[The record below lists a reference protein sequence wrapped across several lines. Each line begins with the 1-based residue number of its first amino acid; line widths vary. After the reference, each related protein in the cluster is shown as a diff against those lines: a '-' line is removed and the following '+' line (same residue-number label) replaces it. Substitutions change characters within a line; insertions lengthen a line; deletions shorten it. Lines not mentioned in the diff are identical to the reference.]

1 MSSRVL
7 WPARH
12 EAVAALG
19 SAVLFALS
27 FPPIPLLIPVF
38 LCLVPMAAGIAR
50 QADGEGTA
58 RGAARIGFWFAIVG
72 YGSALYWIAGAL
84 SLFTKLAILGFVGA
98 IVWLGIMVSIVAMAL
113 YASRRLTKLPLAI
126 LLPVVWTAGELV
138 LAHFPDLSFPWLP
151 LGLATVQLPVLAQ
164 LAEVSGVRGVSFW
177 IAAVNGLLADI
188 WLLYRARAAAP
199 TTPGAGFWTSAAV
212 IRRAGAAAAIVALA
226 AGYGAWR
233 MNAVEMRDFA
243 PIAVVQPNIPQDEK
257 WQEEQR
263 DRIVGIIAGI
273 TRDVIIESDAE
284 LVVWPEV
291 ALPGYLF
298 DHPEW
303 RDTLRALAT
312 IDTTPIL
319 FGVLDVDFRT
329 REDYDYYNAA
339 MLTDS
344 LGIVGGQDPYRKGH
358 LVPIVERVPFVDPRW
373 FSGMK
378 YFGAFGIGTE
388 TDPFELASGR
398 AGVLICYES
407 IYPQRSRGFRRNGAD
422 ILINITNDAWFG
434 RSLAPW
440 QHHAHLIL
448 RAIET
453 RVGIVRSANTGISGY
468 IDPLGIDRGRTD
480 LFVAAA
486 PTYMAQT
493 TDIITPYVRFGDWL
507 GLLSALATGLTTV
520 AYAAQ
525 HRRRTVRAAS
535 AGVDP
540 GNTE

>member
-1 MSSRVL
+1 MRSRVL

-12 EAVAALG
+12 EAVAALA
-19 SAVLFALS
+19 SAILFALA
-27 FPPIPLLIPVF
+27 FPPVPLLVPVF
-38 LCLVPMAAGIAR
+38 ICLVPMAVGIAR
-50 QADGEGTA
+50 QADDSGTL

-84 SLFTKLAILGFVGA
+84 SLFTKLAILGFVAA
-98 IVWLGIMVSIVAMAL
+98 IVWLGIMVSIVAMSL
-113 YASRRLTKLPLAI
+113 YAARRATGLPLAI
-126 LLPVVWTAGELV
+126 VLPVVWTAGELV

-151 LGLATVQLPVLAQ
+151 LGLSTVQAPALAQ
-164 LAEVSGVRGVSFW
+164 FAEVSGVRGVSFW
-177 IAAVNGLLADI
+177 IAAVNGLLADM
-188 WLLYRARAAAP
+188 WLLYRARSVAEG
-199 TTPGAGFWTSAAV
+199 GARAFWTSAPALS
-212 IRRAGAAAAIVALA
+212 RLAAIAAILALA
-226 AGYGAWR
+226 ASYGMWR
-233 MNAVEMRDFA
+233 MRTIELRSVA

-257 WQEEQR
+257 WQAEQR

-273 TRDVIIESDAE
+273 TRDLLPESDAE

-303 RDTLRALAT
+303 RDTLHSLAA
-312 IDTTPIL
+312 IDSTPIL

-339 MLTDS
+339 MLTDER
-344 LGIVGGQDPYRKGH
+344 GTVGAQPPYRKGH
-358 LVPIVERVPFVDPRW
+358 LVPIVERVPFVNPNW

-388 TDPFELASGR
+388 TEPFELASGR

-407 IYPQRSRGFRRNGAD
+407 IYPQRSRGFRRSGAD

-480 LFVAAA
+480 LFVVAA
-486 PTYMAQT
+486 PTYVAQT
-493 TDIITPYVRFGDWL
+493 TDVTTMYVRFGDWL
-507 GLLSALATGLTTV
+507 GVLSLVATVGATI
-520 AYAAQ
+520 AYGVQ
-525 HRRRTVRAAS
+525 HRNRERRAEEPTS
-535 AGVDP
+535 
-540 GNTE
+540 

>member
-1 MSSRVL
+1 MSQRVL

-12 EAVAALG
+12 EAVAALA
-19 SAVLFALS
+19 SAVLFALA
-27 FPPIPLLIPVF
+27 FPPIPLVFPVF
-38 LCLVPMAAGIAR
+38 LCLVPMAVAIAR
-50 QADGEGTA
+50 QADDEGTL

-98 IVWLGIMVSIVAMAL
+98 IVWLGIMVALVSIAL
-113 YASRRLTKLPLAI
+113 YSTRRATRLPLAI

-164 LAEVSGVRGVSFW
+164 GAELSGVRGVSFW
-177 IAAVNGLLADI
+177 IAAVNGLVADA
-188 WLLYRARAAAP
+188 WLLYRAGQRAGDTNRIA
-199 TTPGAGFWTSAAV
+199 FLTSAPAL
-212 IRRAGAAAAIVALA
+212 RRAGAIVAIFA
-226 AGYGAWR
+226 VVGGYGAWR
-233 MNAVEMRDFA
+233 TRTIELRTVA
-243 PIAVVQPNIPQDEK
+243 PVAVVQPNIPQDEK

-273 TRDVIIESDAE
+273 TRDVIVESDAE

-291 ALPGYLF
+291 ALPGYLI

-303 RDTLRALAT
+303 RDTLQSLAT
-312 IDTTPIL
+312 IDSTPIL
-319 FGVLDVDFRT
+319 FGVLDVEFRT

-344 LGIVGGQDPYRKGH
+344 LGVIGAQPPYRKGH
-358 LVPIVERVPFVDPRW
+358 LVPIVERVPFVNPRW

-388 TDPFELASGR
+388 TTPFVIASGR

-407 IYPQRSRGFRRNGAD
+407 IYPQRSRDFRRNGAD
-422 ILINITNDAWFG
+422 ILVNITNDAWFG

-453 RVGIVRSANTGISGY
+453 RTGIVRSANTGISGY
-468 IDPLGIDRGRTD
+468 IDPLGIDRGRTE
-480 LFVAAA
+480 LFVEAA
-486 PTYMAQT
+486 PTYLAQT
-493 TDIITPYVRFGDWL
+493 TDITTLYVRLGDWL
-507 GLLSALATGLTTV
+507 GVLSLIATAGATAL
-520 AYAAQ
+520 YAVQ
-525 HRRRTVRAAS
+525 HRRRARAEVM
-535 AGVDP
+535 AGTDP
-540 GNTE
+540 GA

>member
-12 EAVAALG
+12 EAVAALA
-19 SAVLFALS
+19 SAVLFALA
-27 FPPIPLLIPVF
+27 FPPIPLLVPI
-38 LCLVPMAAGIAR
+38 LICLVPMAAGIAR
-50 QADGEGTA
+50 QADGDGTL

-84 SLFTKLAILGFVGA
+84 SLFTKLAILGFIGA
-98 IVWLGIMVSIVAMAL
+98 IVWLGIMVAIVAMSL
-113 YASRRLTKLPLAI
+113 YAARRATKLPLAI

-151 LGLATVQLPVLAQ
+151 LGLATVPIPALSQ

-177 IAAVNGLLADI
+177 IAAVNGLLADV
-188 WLLYRARAAAP
+188 WLLWRAESAAER
-199 TTPGAGFWTSAAV
+199 GRGFWASRPAIAR
-212 IRRAGAAAAIVALA
+212 ISAAAAIILLA
-226 AGYGAWR
+226 AAYGAWR
-233 MNAVEMRDFA
+233 MRTIDLRTFA

-257 WQEEQR
+257 WQAEQR
-263 DRIVGIIAGI
+263 ERIVGIIAGI
-273 TRDVIIESDAE
+273 TRDVLPKSDAE

-303 RDTLRALAT
+303 RDTLHALAT

-319 FGVLDVDFRT
+319 FGVLDVDFRS

-344 LGIVGGQDPYRKGH
+344 LGIVGAQPPYRKGH
-358 LVPIVERVPFVDPRW
+358 LVPIVERVPFVNPRW

-378 YFGAFGIGTE
+378 YFGAFGIGSETE
-388 TDPFELASGR
+388 PFDLASGR

-422 ILINITNDAWFG
+422 VLINITNDAWFG

-440 QHHAHLIL
+440 QHHAHLVL

-468 IDPLGIDRGRTD
+468 IDPLGVDRGRTE
-480 LFVAAA
+480 LFVEAA
-486 PTYMAQT
+486 PTYVAQT
-493 TDIITPYVRFGDWL
+493 TDVVTLYVRLGDWL
-507 GLLSALATGLTTV
+507 GVLCLVATAGATI
-520 AYAAQ
+520 AYAVQ
-525 HRRRTVRAAS
+525 HRRRLLSFGPTSR
-535 AGVDP
+535 
-540 GNTE
+540 

>member
-1 MSSRVL
+1 MRSRVL

-12 EAVAALG
+12 EAVAALA
-19 SAVLFALS
+19 SAVLFALA
-27 FPPIPLLIPVF
+27 FPPVPLLVPVF
-38 LCLVPMAAGIAR
+38 LCLVPMAVGVAR
-50 QADGEGTA
+50 QADGEGTV

-98 IVWLGIMVSIVAMAL
+98 IVWLGIMVAIVAMAL
-113 YASRRLTKLPLAI
+113 YATRRATRLPLAI

-151 LGLATVQLPVLAQ
+151 LGLATVQAPLLAQ

-177 IAAVNGLLADI
+177 IAAVNGLLADL
-188 WLLYRARAAAP
+188 WLLRSMRVR
-199 TTPGAGFWTSAAV
+199 TGQSSGFWSSTATLS
-212 IRRAGAAAAIVALA
+212 RLGALA
-226 AGYGAWR
+226 AVFALVTGYGLWR
-233 MNAVEMRDFA
+233 TRTIPLRAFA

-257 WQEEQR
+257 WQAEQR

-273 TRDVIIESDAE
+273 TRDVLPKSDAE

-291 ALPGYLF
+291 ALPGYLL

-303 RDTLRALAT
+303 RDTLHALAS
-312 IDTTPIL
+312 IDSTPIL
-319 FGVLDVDFRT
+319 FGVLDADFRT

-339 MLTDS
+339 MLTDRF
-344 LGIVGGQDPYRKGH
+344 GAVGGQPAYRKGH
-358 LVPIVERVPFVDPRW
+358 LVPIVERVPFVNPRW

-440 QHHAHLIL
+440 QHHAHLML

-468 IDPLGIDRGRTD
+468 IDPLGFDRGRTG

-486 PTYMAQT
+486 PTYVAQT
-493 TDIITPYVRFGDWL
+493 TDVTTLYVRLGDWL
-507 GLLSALATGLTTV
+507 GVLSLIATVGATV
-520 AYAAQ
+520 MYAVQ
-525 HRRRTVRAAS
+525 HRRRTRSPARPS
-535 AGVDP
+535 
-540 GNTE
+540 

>member
-1 MSSRVL
+1 VKSRVL

-12 EAVAALG
+12 EAVAALA
-19 SAVLFALS
+19 SAVLFALA
-27 FPPIPLLIPVF
+27 FPPVPLLIPVF
-38 LCLVPMAAGIAR
+38 VCLVPMAIGIAR
-50 QADGEGTA
+50 QADGDGTV
-58 RGAARIGFWFAIVG
+58 RGAVRIGFWFAIVG

-98 IVWLGIMVSIVAMAL
+98 IVWLGIMVAIVAMAL
-113 YASRRLTKLPLAI
+113 YAMRRVTKLPLAI

-151 LGLATVQLPVLAQ
+151 LGLATVQAPVLAQ

-177 IAAVNGLLADI
+177 VAAVNGLVADL
-188 WLLYRARAAAP
+188 WMLHRAHSATGRDE
-199 TTPGAGFWTSAAV
+199 GFWRRPAAMGRV
-212 IRRAGAAAAIVALA
+212 GGIAAIFALVTA
-226 AGYGAWR
+226 YGIWR
-233 MNAVEMRDFA
+233 TRTIELRTFA

-257 WQEEQR
+257 WQAEQR

-273 TRDVIIESDAE
+273 TRDVLPKSDAE

-291 ALPGYLF
+291 ALPGYLL

-303 RDTLRALAT
+303 RDTLHALAT
-312 IDTTPIL
+312 IDSTPIL

-339 MLTDS
+339 MLTDR
-344 LGIVGGQDPYRKGH
+344 LGIVGAQPAYRKGH
-358 LVPIVERVPFVDPRW
+358 LVPIVERVPFVNPRW

-468 IDPLGIDRGRTD
+468 IDPLGIDRGRTA

-486 PTYMAQT
+486 PTYVAQT
-493 TDIITPYVRFGDWL
+493 TDITTPYVLFGDWL
-507 GLLSALATGLTTV
+507 GVLSLIATAAGTA
-520 AYAAQ
+520 AYAVQ
-525 HRRRTVRAAS
+525 HRRRARGIAQETAS
-535 AGVDP
+535 KSVIVKS
-540 GNTE
+540 

>member
-1 MSSRVL
+1 MTARVL

-12 EAVAALG
+12 EAVAALA
-19 SAVLFALS
+19 SAVLFALA
-27 FPPIPLLIPVF
+27 FPPVPLLVPV
-38 LCLVPMAAGIAR
+38 LVCLVPMAVGIAR
-50 QADGEGTA
+50 QADGEGTL

-84 SLFTKLAILGFVGA
+84 SLFTKLAILGFIGA
-98 IVWLGIMVSIVAMAL
+98 IVWLGIMVAIVAMAL
-113 YASRRLTKLPLAI
+113 YAARRATKLPLAI
-126 LLPVVWTAGELV
+126 LLPATWTAGELV

-151 LGLATVQLPVLAQ
+151 LGLATVQLPMLAQ

-177 IAAVNGLLADI
+177 IAAVNGLLADT
-188 WLLYRARAAAP
+188 WLLWRARAAAP
-199 TTPGAGFWTSAAV
+199 DAARRFWTSGPALV
-212 IRRAGAAAAIVALA
+212 RIAGAVAIVGLA
-226 AGYGAWR
+226 ALYGTWR
-233 MNAVEMRDFA
+233 LRTIELRTFA

-257 WQEEQR
+257 WQAEQR

-273 TRDVIIESDAE
+273 TRDVLVESDAE
-284 LVVWPEV
+284 MVVWPEV

-344 LGIVGGQDPYRKGH
+344 LGIVGAQPPYRKGH
-358 LVPIVERVPFVDPRW
+358 LVPIVERVPFVNPRW

-388 TDPFELASGR
+388 TEPFEIASGR

-468 IDPLGIDRGRTD
+468 IDPLGIDRGRTE

-486 PTYMAQT
+486 PTYVAQT
-493 TDIITPYVRFGDWL
+493 TDITTPYVRFGDWL
-507 GLLSALATGLTTV
+507 GVLSLIATAAGTA
-520 AYAAQ
+520 AYAVQ
-525 HRRRTVRAAS
+525 HRRRTRGIAQATGSPLVQS
-535 AGVDP
+535 
-540 GNTE
+540 

>member
-1 MSSRVL
+1 M
-7 WPARH
+7 
-12 EAVAALG
+12 AALG
-19 SAVLFALS
+19 SAALFALA
-27 FPPIPLLIPVF
+27 FPPVPLLVPVF
-38 LCLVPMAAGIAR
+38 LCLVPMAIGIAR
-50 QADGEGTA
+50 QADGTGTLRA
-58 RGAARIGFWFAIVG
+58 AARIGFWFAIAG

-98 IVWLGIMVSIVAMAL
+98 IVWLGIMVSIVSMAL
-113 YASRRLTKLPLAI
+113 YASRRATKLPLAV
-126 LLPVVWTAGELV
+126 LVPVVWTAGELV

-151 LGLATVQLPVLAQ
+151 LGLATVQAPVLAQ

-177 IAAVNGLLADI
+177 IAAVNGLLADL
-188 WLLYRARAAAP
+188 WLLYRARSTAGGSA
-199 TTPGAGFWTSAAV
+199 GGFWTSGPAAARLAAIAAIFGLVALYGSWRLRTIELRTVAPVAV
-212 IRRAGAAAAIVALA
+212 I
-226 AGYGAWR
+226 
-233 MNAVEMRDFA
+233 
-243 PIAVVQPNIPQDEK
+243 QPNIPQDEK

-273 TRDVIIESDAE
+273 TRGVLPRSDAE

-291 ALPGYLF
+291 ALPGYLL

-303 RDTLRALAT
+303 RDTLHALAA
-312 IDTTPIL
+312 IDSTPIL
-319 FGVLDVDFRT
+319 FGVLDVEFRT

-339 MLTDS
+339 MLTDR
-344 LGIVGGQDPYRKGH
+344 LGTVGAQPPYRKGH
-358 LVPIVERVPFVDPRW
+358 LVPIVERVPFVNPNW

-388 TDPFELASGR
+388 TRPFQLASGR

-440 QHHAHLIL
+440 QHHAHLVL

-468 IDPLGIDRGRTD
+468 IDPLGIDRGRTE
-480 LFVAAA
+480 LFVEAA
-486 PTYMAQT
+486 PTYVAQT
-493 TDIITPYVRFGDWL
+493 TDVMTPYVRFGDWL
-507 GLLSALATGLTTV
+507 GVLSLLATAGATLG
-520 AYAAQ
+520 YALQ
-525 HRRRTVRAAS
+525 HRRRARLVAR

-540 GNTE
+540 GAAGI

>member
-1 MSSRVL
+1 MSQRVL

-12 EAVAALG
+12 EAVAALA
-19 SAVLFALS
+19 SAVLFALA
-27 FPPIPLLIPVF
+27 FPPIPLVFPVF
-38 LCLVPMAAGIAR
+38 LCLVPMAVGIAH
-50 QADGEGTA
+50 QADDEGTL

-98 IVWLGIMVSIVAMAL
+98 IVWLGIMVALVAIAL
-113 YASRRLTKLPLAI
+113 YSSRRATRLPLAI

-164 LAEVSGVRGVSFW
+164 GAELSGVRGVTFW
-177 IAAVNGLLADI
+177 IAAVNGLVADA
-188 WLLYRARAAAP
+188 WLLYRAGQRAGETNRAA
-199 TTPGAGFWTSAAV
+199 FLTSAAAL
-212 IRRAGAAAAIVALA
+212 RRVGAIVAIFALA
-226 AGYGAWR
+226 AAYGVWR
-233 MNAVEMRDFA
+233 TRTIDLRSVA
-243 PIAVVQPNIPQDEK
+243 PVAVVQPNIPQDEK
-257 WQEEQR
+257 WQEEER

-273 TRDVIIESDAE
+273 TRDVIVESDAE

-303 RDTLRALAT
+303 RDTLRSLAT
-312 IDTTPIL
+312 IDSTPIL
-319 FGVLDVDFRT
+319 FGVLDVEFRT

-344 LGIVGGQDPYRKGH
+344 LGVVGAQPPYRKGH
-358 LVPIVERVPFVDPRW
+358 LVPIVERVPFVNPRW

-388 TDPFELASGR
+388 TTPFVLASGR

-407 IYPQRSRGFRRNGAD
+407 IYPQRSRDFRRNGAD
-422 ILINITNDAWFG
+422 ILVNITNDAWFG

-453 RVGIVRSANTGISGY
+453 RTGIVRSANTGISGY
-468 IDPLGIDRGRTD
+468 IDPLGIDRGRTE
-480 LFVAAA
+480 LFVEAA
-486 PTYMAQT
+486 PTYLAQT
-493 TDIITPYVRFGDWL
+493 TDITTLYVRLGDWL
-507 GLLSALATGLTTV
+507 GVLSLIATAGAT
-520 AYAAQ
+520 AMYAVQ
-525 HRRRTVRAAS
+525 HRRRARAEVM
-535 AGVDP
+535 AGTDP
-540 GNTE
+540 GA